1 MSNDT
6 NVQPENVQEPQNEAQ
21 QEQPQDEP
29 KDVLGDA
36 GKKALDAERKRANEA
51 EKRFK
56 EAAARIEEFEN
67 AQRTEEEKR
76 EHELQTLRAQ
86 IEEERKQREAVERDL
101 LIKSVATE
109 FGLPDE
115 LANRLVG
122 DDRETLVEDAKQL
135 QKLVTP
141 SGPRKPAPVPE
152 AGSGSSPLETF
163 GELQEPASGT
173 GAGLR
178 GPDGATS
185 FCNCFASSTKAS
197 RSSPTRRLANSSGK
211 PNSVATDLIRRSRS
225 TASRCLR
232 SSSI

>member
-1 MSNDT
+1 MSNDN
-6 NVQPENVQEPQNEAQ
+6 NVQPDDVQEEQQEQPQGTQ
-21 QEQPQDEP
+21 QEQPQDTPQEDS
-29 KDVLGDA
+29 KDTLGDA

-76 EHELQTLRAQ
+76 EHELNTLRAQ

-122 DDRETLVEDAKQL
+122 DDRDALVADAKQL

-152 AGSGSSPLETF
+152 AGSGSSPKVSK
-163 GELQEPASGT
+163 GELFENAWR
-173 GAGLR
+173 GAFG
-178 GPDGATS
+178 
-185 FCNCFASSTKAS
+185 
-197 RSSPTRRLANSSGK
+197 
-211 PNSVATDLIRRSRS
+211 
-225 TASRCLR
+225 
-232 SSSI
+232 

>member
-6 NVQPENVQEPQNEAQ
+6 NAQPENVQEPQQETQ
-21 QEQPQDEP
+21 QEQPQGEP

-101 LIKSVATE
+101 LIKSVASE

-135 QKLVTP
+135 QKLVAP

-152 AGSGSSPLETF
+152 AGSGSSPKASK
-163 GELQEPASGT
+163 GELFENAWR
-173 GAGLR
+173 GAFG
-178 GPDGATS
+178 
-185 FCNCFASSTKAS
+185 
-197 RSSPTRRLANSSGK
+197 
-211 PNSVATDLIRRSRS
+211 
-225 TASRCLR
+225 
-232 SSSI
+232 

>member
-6 NVQPENVQEPQNEAQ
+6 NAQPENVQEPQQEAQ
-21 QEQPQDEP
+21 QEQPQDET
-29 KDVLGDA
+29 KDDLGDT
-36 GKKALDAERKRANEA
+36 GKKTIDAESKRANDA

-56 EAAARIEEFEN
+56 EAETHIEDFEN

-86 IEEERKQREAVERDL
+86 IEEERKQREAVERNL
-101 LIKSVATE
+101 LIKSVASE

-122 DDRETLVEDAKQL
+122 DDRDALVEDAKQL

-152 AGSGSSPLETF
+152 AGSGSSPKVSK
-163 GELQEPASGT
+163 GELFENAWR
-173 GAGLR
+173 GAFG
-178 GPDGATS
+178 
-185 FCNCFASSTKAS
+185 
-197 RSSPTRRLANSSGK
+197 
-211 PNSVATDLIRRSRS
+211 
-225 TASRCLR
+225 
-232 SSSI
+232 

>member
-6 NVQPENVQEPQNEAQ
+6 NAQPENVQEPQQETQ
-21 QEQPQDEP
+21 QVQPQDEP

-56 EAAARIEEFEN
+56 EAAARIEEYED

-101 LIKSVATE
+101 LMKSVASE

-122 DDRETLVEDAKQL
+122 DDREALVEDAKQL

-141 SGPRKPAPVPE
+141 YGPRKPAPVAA
-152 AGSGSSPLETF
+152 AGSGSSP
-163 GELQEPASGT
+163 QVSK
-173 GAGLR
+173 R
-178 GPDGATS
+178 DG
-185 FCNCFASSTKAS
+185 FEH
-197 RSSPTRRLANSSGK
+197 
-211 PNSVATDLIRRSRS
+211 
-225 TASRCLR
+225 
-232 SSSI
+232 

>member
-1 MSNDT
+1 MSND
-6 NVQPENVQEPQNEAQ
+6 NNAQPENVQEEQ
-21 QEQPQDEP
+21 QEQPQDTQQEQHQDTSQEGP
-29 KDVLGDA
+29 KNALGDA
-36 GKKALDAERKRANEA
+36 GKKALEAERKRANEA
-51 EKRFK
+51 EKRLK

-101 LIKSVATE
+101 LIKSVASE

-122 DDRETLVEDAKQL
+122 DDREALVEDAKQL

-152 AGSGSSPLETF
+152 AGSGSSPKVSK
-163 GELQEPASGT
+163 GELFENAWR
-173 GAGLR
+173 GAFG
-178 GPDGATS
+178 
-185 FCNCFASSTKAS
+185 
-197 RSSPTRRLANSSGK
+197 
-211 PNSVATDLIRRSRS
+211 
-225 TASRCLR
+225 
-232 SSSI
+232 

>member
-6 NVQPENVQEPQNEAQ
+6 NAPENVQEPQQETQ

-101 LIKSVATE
+101 LIKSVAAE

-115 LANRLVG
+115 LADRLVG
-122 DDRETLVEDAKQL
+122 DDRDALVEDAKQL
-135 QKLVTP
+135 QKLVAP

-152 AGSGSSPLETF
+152 AGSG
-163 GELQEPASGT
+163 
-173 GAGLR
+173 
-178 GPDGATS
+178 
-185 FCNCFASSTKAS
+185 
-197 RSSPTRRLANSSGK
+197 RSEERRVGK
-211 PNSVATDLIRRSRS
+211 ECRSRWS
-225 TASRCLR
+225 PYH
-232 SSSI
+232 

>member
-1 MSNDT
+1 MIIASVARLRFPMVMVYRRRLSSFESYGLTPSTKQPSQSLRLPTLNQLIRYGRKRLKTSRHNGSCGGFDSPNVTTLSTYCRDGDVVWGSAGRDVLLLRRLTMSNDT
-6 NVQPENVQEPQNEAQ
+6 NAQPENAQEPQQETQ

-101 LIKSVATE
+101 LIKSVASE

-122 DDRETLVEDAKQL
+122 
-135 QKLVTP
+135 
-141 SGPRKPAPVPE
+141 
-152 AGSGSSPLETF
+152 
-163 GELQEPASGT
+163 
-173 GAGLR
+173 
-178 GPDGATS
+178 
-185 FCNCFASSTKAS
+185 
-197 RSSPTRRLANSSGK
+197 
-211 PNSVATDLIRRSRS
+211 
-225 TASRCLR
+225 
-232 SSSI
+232 